1 MDDGSMGKDDYL
13 AVIEAESLRLIDAV
27 DGRLPDPVPHCGDWT
42 MGALAAHVG
51 FVWTVA
57 ATNVVAGIDSPTR
70 PGDEAKAPDDDR
82 ELVDWLRG
90 RRNAVLD
97 ALGHADPS
105 DLAWGFAR
113 DLTAGFWQR
122 RMAHETTIH
131 RWDAEYAAG
140 AGVAPIDGEVAR
152 DGIDEYTA
160 VGLCFSSSKP
170 ERDYPTESL
179 HLHRT
184 DGDGEWMLVGDGDGG
199 VIVTAEHGKGDA
211 AVRGPAESL
220 LLWIWGRPV
229 DGLEM
234 FGDADVARRWQAV
247 AP

>member
-1 MDDGSMGKDDYL
+1 MDKGEYL

-27 DGRLPDPVPHCGDWT
+27 DGRLPEPVAHCGDWT
-42 MGALAAHVG
+42 MRGLAAHVG

-57 ATNVVAGIDSPTR
+57 ATNVAAATDSPTR
-70 PGDEAKAPDDDR
+70 PGDESQAPEDDQ
-82 ELVDWLRG
+82 EVVGWLRG
-90 RRNAVLD
+90 RRDAVVE
-97 ALGHADPS
+97 ALAGADPS
-105 DLAWGFAR
+105 DRAWGFAG

-131 RWDAEYAAG
+131 RWDAEVAAG
-140 AGVAPIDGEVAR
+140 LDVAPIDADLAR

-160 VGLCFSSSKP
+160 VGLRYSSSKP
-170 ERDYPTESL
+170 ERDYPAESL

-184 DGDGEWMLVGDGDGG
+184 DGEGEWMFVGDGAGG

-211 AVRGPAESL
+211 AIRGPAESL

-229 DGLEM
+229 DGLET